1 MSMSMTKLTGTMIA
15 AYMPKARIG
24 RISEIAFAKNA
35 TAVVDE
41 VTSIELNER
50 LKA

>member
-1 MSMSMTKLTGTMIA
+1 MRIRMKKLTGTIIA
-15 AYMPKARIG
+15 AWIPKARIG
-24 RISEIAFAKNA
+24 RMSEIAFARNA

-50 LKA
+50 